1 MGYHSHVI
9 LNVGNNMGKY
19 SHDIHNIGIRKQA
32 ALFSQKN
39 PSYVILGVNS
49 FTKISQLRNSMSQ
62 FCPNYWEFSH
72 LIPNWEFRKVSC
84 ATNTFLGIRQQNV
97 NIVTKIQ
104 TIFLDFFR
112 TFVQVSPLCRL
123 SFVSIDRQQINHKLH
138 CHVFVTNQ

>member
-19 SHDIHNIGIRKQA
+19 SHDIHNIGIREQA

-84 ATNTFLGIRQQNV
+84 VVNSFIFRMTYMTWVMNIQPFERTIYRPGASRSFLAN
-97 NIVTKIQ
+97 
-104 TIFLDFFR
+104 
-112 TFVQVSPLCRL
+112 
-123 SFVSIDRQQINHKLH
+123 
-138 CHVFVTNQ
+138 

>member
-19 SHDIHNIGIRKQA
+19 SHDIHNIGIREQA

-62 FCPNYWEFSH
+62 FFRNYWEFSH

-84 ATNTFLGIRQQNV
+84 DI
-97 NIVTKIQ
+97 
-104 TIFLDFFR
+104 
-112 TFVQVSPLCRL
+112 
-123 SFVSIDRQQINHKLH
+123 
-138 CHVFVTNQ
+138 

>member
-9 LNVGNNMGKY
+9 LYVGNNMGKY
-19 SHDIHNIGIRKQA
+19 SHDIHNIGIREQA

-62 FCPNYWEFSH
+62 FFPKYWEFSN

-84 ATNTFLGIRQQNV
+84 GLQPCDKAAMLGV
-97 NIVTKIQ
+97 NKDDKCNNNNIY
-104 TIFLDFFR
+104 L
-112 TFVQVSPLCRL
+112 
-123 SFVSIDRQQINHKLH
+123 
-138 CHVFVTNQ
+138 

>member
-19 SHDIHNIGIRKQA
+19 SHDIHNIGIREQA

-62 FCPNYWEFSH
+62 FFPHYWEFSH

-84 ATNTFLGIRQQNV
+84 GLYEKMAKRQSSLV
-97 NIVTKIQ
+97 NFFSKRARSEGEFGDIFDTK
-104 TIFLDFFR
+104 
-112 TFVQVSPLCRL
+112 
-123 SFVSIDRQQINHKLH
+123 
-138 CHVFVTNQ
+138 VF

>member
-1 MGYHSHVI
+1 MGKYSHVI

-19 SHDIHNIGIRKQA
+19 SHDIHNIGIREQA

-62 FCPNYWEFSH
+62 FFPNYWEFSH

-84 ATNTFLGIRQQNV
+84 VSIKPLT
-97 NIVTKIQ
+97 IVKVVGDWRGSG
-104 TIFLDFFR
+104 L
-112 TFVQVSPLCRL
+112 RL
-123 SFVSIDRQQINHKLH
+123 SLQCFGKAH
-138 CHVFVTNQ
+138 CMG

>member
-19 SHDIHNIGIRKQA
+19 SHDIHNIGIREQA

-62 FCPNYWEFSH
+62 FFPNYWEFSH

-84 ATNTFLGIRQQNV
+84 
-97 NIVTKIQ
+97 
-104 TIFLDFFR
+104 
-112 TFVQVSPLCRL
+112 
-123 SFVSIDRQQINHKLH
+123 VSIPKPNRDINKLEPKNGEI
-138 CHVFVTNQ
+138 VYVIFVPHWS

>member
-19 SHDIHNIGIRKQA
+19 SHDIHNIGIREQV

-62 FCPNYWEFSH
+62 FFPNYWEFSH

-84 ATNTFLGIRQQNV
+84 DSNPCAA
-97 NIVTKIQ
+97 
-104 TIFLDFFR
+104 
-112 TFVQVSPLCRL
+112 
-123 SFVSIDRQQINHKLH
+123 
-138 CHVFVTNQ
+138 

>member
-19 SHDIHNIGIRKQA
+19 SHDIHNIGIREQA

-62 FCPNYWEFSH
+62 FFPNYWEFSH

-84 ATNTFLGIRQQNV
+84 DGFEIAVRMV
-97 NIVTKIQ
+97 NLHCGDRGEIQ
-104 TIFLDFFR
+104 TR
-112 TFVQVSPLCRL
+112 NS
-123 SFVSIDRQQINHKLH
+123 N
-138 CHVFVTNQ
+138 